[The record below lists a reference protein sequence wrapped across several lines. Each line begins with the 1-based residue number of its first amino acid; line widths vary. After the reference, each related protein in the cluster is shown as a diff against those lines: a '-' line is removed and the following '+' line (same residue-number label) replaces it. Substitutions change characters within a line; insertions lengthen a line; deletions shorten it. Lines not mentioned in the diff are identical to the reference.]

1 MLAALGKIFAF
12 NEFGPKRGQRPS
24 SAHADYRKLMA
35 GIKSYC
41 PTTTFWMS
49 WSVEWSMDANY
60 NDYVKE
66 LLEDPWVINR
76 VDLPSFQ

>member
-1 MLAALGKIFAF
+1 
-12 NEFGPKRGQRPS
+12 
-24 SAHADYRKLMA
+24 
-35 GIKSYC
+35 
-41 PTTTFWMS
+41 
-49 WSVEWSMDANY
+49 MDANY